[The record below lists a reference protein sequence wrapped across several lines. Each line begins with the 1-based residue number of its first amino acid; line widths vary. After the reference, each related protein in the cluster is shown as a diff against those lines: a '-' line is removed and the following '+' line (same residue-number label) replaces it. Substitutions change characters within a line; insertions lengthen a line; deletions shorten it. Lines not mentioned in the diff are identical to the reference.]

1 MPRASVG
8 DSPDSAPLT
17 AGLWEQAEFTA
28 PLTGPI
34 VDGVSPPS
42 ETGPWTTRAKFAWD
56 PGHLY
61 MLVESVGPR
70 PSSPFTRH
78 DELLH
83 QADAIELF
91 LDVTGNRRRIVEVQ
105 VNPGNV
111 TADYLHVWDRKPT
124 YPAHR
129 IDADFYRAH
138 HRADL
143 AWDVRGLRTRS
154 VLAPAGD
161 GLTRWTVLMAV
172 PLSEILAAD
181 GLTTPLRPG
190 QTLYVN
196 VMRYAYTGE
205 DNRRTLRHYN
215 LVPVRQGCPHQSP
228 MATMELTAVE

>member
-1 MPRASVG
+1 MVA
-8 DSPDSAPLT
+8 
-17 AGLWEQAEFTA
+17 LWEHADFTP

-34 VDGVSPPS
+34 VEGGSQPS
-42 ETGPWTTRAKFAWD
+42 AEPGPWTTRAKFAWD
-56 PGHLY
+56 PNHLY
-61 MLVESVGPR
+61 VLVESVGPR
-70 PSSPFTRH
+70 PASPFTRH

-105 VNPGNV
+105 VSPDNI
-111 TADYLHVWDRKPT
+111 TADYLHVWDKKPT

-154 VLAPAGD
+154 ELAPAGD

-172 PLSEILAAD
+172 PLSEILSAD
-181 GLTTPLRPG
+181 GLTPPLRPG

-205 DNRRTLRHYN
+205 GDRRTLRHYN
-215 LVPVRQGCPHQSP
+215 LIPVRQGCPHQSP
-228 MATMELTAVE
+228 MATLQLTATE